1 MSGRELNESD
11 RKFFGAKAW
20 ALLHDPP
27 HKMWSLR
34 NVMRIAS
41 GGHEAEAREI
51 WRRLGLEEVF
61 GNHEEYQELVH
72 DADDMACTSDRWLT
86 NFTFANVQ
94 ASFEYSKLHNIFN
107 PRFSVEIRDLR
118 GQELTDFI
126 NALGGKLA
134 MYRKD
139 PRSTYHALYSLYEV
153 EWAARGLPPSLADTR
168 APTHSLFD
176 HVYATALTL
185 NLLWPDRKVGGYAA
199 MVDIPGIQ
207 QIVGSARKTGDFWA
221 GSWVI
226 SMLTWLT
233 LLPLVWELG
242 ADVLLKPSPRFNP
255 YYHALVWAQL
265 SGGDELEKDFAR
277 LYAFL
282 YPQLPATALSFKEL
296 LSYPVIPGTACLLVP
311 KKLPGGGEV
320 SESSLEDRLKKD
332 YEKAYEVVG
341 RLLLGER
348 RSLEEPY
355 KTFFLNVLEESEGGP
370 TVKLYRLIR
379 RSEPKAFEKLLRPR
393 IVVVDVGALYAK
405 WLRVVEGEEGSWLEG
420 ETARILRALA
430 AVKKKLAGR
439 LRISEEELA
448 KRLTWQALFALLYYE
463 LSLRASRKIV
473 PPKAW
478 FTLEESELKPIAEFE
493 KFYDS
498 GGVGY
503 LTCSLCGGEP
513 AILRLGKSVAAPG
526 AVEYSEKAQK
536 IVEQLLKLVGEP
548 SVSKEQLKI
557 SVKPGEALGPL
568 CLTKRALYEYLKD
581 SLEFRFDSTEDVAF
595 DLLKQEGLAMIAE
608 HLRKLGGEAERVAK
622 YIEGSVMS
630 FDIALD
636 MNAERA
642 RAMYEVSLRRVFRE
656 LATSDPN
663 VRELVQ
669 RVVKGVSSKLGQVY
683 KVTDLQPPED
693 FFTSFRSYYF
703 ILRADADSVGELSK
717 GRIPVKSYI
726 EFLEGLGKEAEK
738 RGEEKIS
745 KAFRSAR
752 ECVRLLTEELQRE
765 LSSVQEGSDARQ
777 REERA
782 SLLLPSPTYSLA
794 LSTALMVTA
803 LKDVMTVR
811 HMLNG
816 APVFSGGD
824 DDLALL
830 PIETGLA
837 AVDILRGLYHGE
849 NGFHRI
855 GGYFIPAPV
864 VYGKSFSL
872 RVANILDLM
881 SDEIAE
887 SARLLDEVAKETVW
901 FHSAGETEKDSLI
914 LSDSRSGAVALLPLG
929 DGRKALKALELMWL
943 SRLCG
948 SLSANLPEDFERLSD
963 AVERAAE
970 TGSWDVALKLLG
982 YTLERNVSRDLRGKD
997 LLDKLQRF
1005 LEELAQQGWR
1015 SHKKRSHENLKKSS
1029 VLSWLV
1035 ESFWVVRRYP

>member
-1 MSGRELNESD
+1 VSGGELNESA

-34 NVMRIAS
+34 GTVRIAA

-51 WRRLGLEEVF
+51 WRKLGLEEVF
-61 GNHEEYQELVH
+61 GGPEEYRELVH
-72 DADDMACTSDRWLT
+72 DADDMACTSDRWIT
-86 NFTFANVQ
+86 NFTFASVQ
-94 ASFEYSKLHNIFN
+94 ASFEYSRLHNIFN
-107 PRFSVEIRDLR
+107 PRFSAEIRDLR
-118 GQELTDFI
+118 GQELVGFI
-126 NALGGKLA
+126 NALAGKLA
-134 MYRKD
+134 KYRGD
-139 PRSTYHALYSLYEV
+139 PRTTYHALYSLYEV

-168 APTHSLFD
+168 APTHTLFD

-207 QIVGSARKTGDFWA
+207 QIVRYARKTGDFWA
-221 GSWVI
+221 GSWLV

-233 LLPLVWELG
+233 LLPFVWELG

-265 SGGDELEKDFAR
+265 GGGDELEKDFAR
-277 LYAFL
+277 LYASL
-282 YPQLPATALSFKEL
+282 YPQLPATALGFKEL

-311 KKLPGGGEV
+311 KELPGSGKV
-320 SESSLEDRLKKD
+320 SESSLEDRLKKA
-332 YEKAYEVVG
+332 YEKAYEVVE

-348 RSLEEPY
+348 QSLEEPY
-355 KTFFLNVLEESEGGP
+355 RTFFLNVLREGEGGGLA
-370 TVKLYRLIR
+370 VKLYRLIR
-379 RSEPKAFEKLLRPR
+379 RSEPRAFEKLLRPR
-393 IVVVDVGALYAK
+393 IVVVDVGTLYGE
-405 WLRVVEGEEGSWLEG
+405 WLRVVEGGEGTGLRS
-420 ETARILRALA
+420 ETANILRALV
-430 AVKKKLAGR
+430 AVKEKLAGR
-439 LRISEEELA
+439 LGIGEKELA

-478 FTLEESELKPIAEFE
+478 FTLEDGELKPIAEFE

-503 LTCSLCGGEP
+503 LTCSLCGAEP
-513 AILRLGKSVAAPG
+513 AILRLGKSVVAPR
-526 AVEYSEKAQK
+526 VIEYTERAQK
-536 IVEQLLKLVGEP
+536 MVEQLLKLLGEP
-548 SVSKEQLKI
+548 SILKEQLKI

-581 SLEFRFDSTEDVAF
+581 SLEFKFDSTEDVAF
-595 DLLKQEGLAMIAE
+595 DLLKQEGLAGIAK
-608 HLRKLGGEAERVAK
+608 HLRALGGEAEKVAN
-622 YIEGSVMS
+622 YIEGKPFNVMS
-630 FDIALD
+630 FDVALD
-636 MNAERA
+636 ANAEKA
-642 RAMYEVSLRRVFRE
+642 RSIYESSLKQLFRE
-656 LATSDPN
+656 RAARDPS
-663 VRELVQ
+663 VREIVQ
-669 RVVKGVSSKLGQVY
+669 QEVRRVSSKLGQVY
-683 KVTDLQPPED
+683 EVAGLQLPED

-703 ILRADADSVGELSK
+703 ILRADADSIGELSK
-717 GRIPVKSYI
+717 GRIPVGSYV
-726 EFLEGLGKEAEK
+726 ELLDRLGEEAEK
-738 RGEEKIS
+738 RGGREIG
-745 KAFRSAR
+745 KAFRGAR
-752 ECVRLLTEELQRE
+752 EYVRLLAEELRKE
-765 LSSVQEGSDARQ
+765 LSSAQEGGDARQ
-777 REERA
+777 REGGIM
-782 SLLLPSPTYSLA
+782 LPSPTYSLA
-794 LSTALMVTA
+794 LSTVLMVTA
-803 LKDVMTVR
+803 LRDVMTVR

-855 GGYFIPAPV
+855 GDYFIPAPV

-887 SARLLDEVAKETVW
+887 SARLLDEVAKKAVW
-901 FHSAGETEKDSLI
+901 SHSAGETKKDSLV

-929 DGRKALKALELMWL
+929 DGHRALKALELMWL

-948 SLSANLPEDFERLSD
+948 FLSANLPEDFQRLSD

-970 TGSWDVALKLLG
+970 TGSWDTALKLLG
-982 YTLERNVSRDLRGKD
+982 YTLERNVSRDPRGKD
-997 LLDKLQRF
+997 LLDGLQRL

-1015 SHKKRSHENLKKSS
+1015 SHGNSERRSA
-1029 VLSWLV
+1029 LSRLV
-1035 ESFWVVRRYP
+1035 ESFQVVRGYP